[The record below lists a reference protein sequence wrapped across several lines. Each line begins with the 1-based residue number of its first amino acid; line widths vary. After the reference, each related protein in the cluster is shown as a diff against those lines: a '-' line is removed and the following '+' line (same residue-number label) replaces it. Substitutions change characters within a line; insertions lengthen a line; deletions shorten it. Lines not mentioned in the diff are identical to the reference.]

1 MNHLRLETCLDE
13 LLESRQFKDYSPNG
27 LQVEGRPDVQRV
39 VTGVTA
45 SQALLDE
52 AVRLQ
57 ADAVLVHHGYFWG
70 NEPAQIRG
78 MKKRRLQTLLRHDIN
93 LYAYHLP
100 LDAHPQLGNNAQL
113 ASLLEISVLRPLEAD
128 NPRSLALVGEL
139 DVPLSG
145 EEFAERLAVRLG
157 RAPLFCPG
165 SASDVI
171 RRIGWCSGG
180 GQSYINL
187 AAEQGLDAFFTG
199 EASEQTVHV
208 AREMGIHFFAAGH
221 HATERYGIRALG
233 DWLTTTQGLDV
244 TFVDIDNPV

>member
-1 MNHLRLETCLDE
+1 MNHLQLETCLDE

-27 LQVEGRPDVQRV
+27 LQVEGRSDVQHI

-78 MKKRRLQTLLRHDIN
+78 MKKRRLQTLLQHDIN
-93 LYAYHLP
+93 LYASHLP
-100 LDAHPQLGNNAQL
+100 LDAHPLLGNNAQL
-113 ASLLEISVLRPLEAD
+113 ASLLGISVLRTLEAD
-128 NPRSLALVGEL
+128 NPRSLGLVGEL

-145 EEFAERLAVRLG
+145 EAFAERLAAQLG

-165 SASDVI
+165 NANDVI

-233 DWLTTTQGLDV
+233 DWLVTTQGLDV

>member
-1 MNHLRLETCLDE
+1 MNHLQLETCLDE

-78 MKKRRLQTLLRHDIN
+78 MKKHRLQTLLRHDIN

-113 ASLLEISVLRPLEAD
+113 ASLLGISVLSPLEAD

-157 RAPLFCPG
+157 RTPLFCPG

-233 DWLTTTQGLDV
+233 DWLTVTQGLDV

>member
-1 MNHLRLETCLDE
+1 MTTISAN
-13 LLESRQFKDYSPNG
+13 
-27 LQVEGRPDVQRV
+27 
-39 VTGVTA
+39 
-45 SQALLDE
+45 
-52 AVRLQ
+52 LQ
-57 ADAVLVHHGYFWG
+57 AVLARIG
-70 NEPAQIRG
+70 EAA
-78 MKKRRLQTLLRHDIN
+78 RRCGRQPEEI
-93 LYAYHLP
+93 
-100 LDAHPQLGNNAQL
+100 
-113 ASLLEISVLRPLEAD
+113 SLLAVAKAWPGSYVQEAARAGQKAFGENYVQEGVDKVRETALPDLEWHFIGPLQS
-128 NPRSLALVGEL
+128 NKTRLVAECAHWVHSIDRL
-139 DVPLSG
+139 KI
-145 EEFAERLAVRLG
+145 AERLAARLG

-165 SASDVI
+165 NANDVI

-233 DWLTTTQGLDV
+233 DWLVTTQGLDV

>member
-1 MNHLRLETCLDE
+1 
-13 LLESRQFKDYSPNG
+13 
-27 LQVEGRPDVQRV
+27 
-39 VTGVTA
+39 
-45 SQALLDE
+45 
-52 AVRLQ
+52 
-57 ADAVLVHHGYFWG
+57 
-70 NEPAQIRG
+70 
-78 MKKRRLQTLLRHDIN
+78 MKKHRLQTLLRHDIN

-113 ASLLEISVLRPLEAD
+113 ASLLGISVLRPLEAD

-157 RAPLFCPG
+157 RTPLFCPG

-233 DWLTTTQGLDV
+233 DWLTVTQGLDV